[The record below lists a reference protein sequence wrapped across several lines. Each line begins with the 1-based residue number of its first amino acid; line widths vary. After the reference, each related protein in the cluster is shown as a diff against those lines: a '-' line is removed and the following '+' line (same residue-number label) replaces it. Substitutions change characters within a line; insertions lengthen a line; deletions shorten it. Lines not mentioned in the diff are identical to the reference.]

1 MYEVNTR
8 DIPAR
13 SVLSV
18 KRSVQGT
25 DGAWAFGKEF
35 ISILRKH
42 DLTRMDGRAGAF
54 YCIFWGEVS
63 ADAP

>member
-18 KRSVQGT
+18 KRSVQGI
-25 DGAWAFGKEF
+25 DGVRAFGKEF
-35 ISILRKH
+35 ISILRTHALPKMNGLRRSVLLH
-42 DLTRMDGRAGAF
+42 LVG
-54 YCIFWGEVS
+54 
-63 ADAP
+63 